1 MTLNAGNCGQT
12 DGLSARMPHV
22 MTERPSALAPAV
34 RRMGWLHFWNDF
46 TLDFVSPLLPKA
58 VGAAWLGVME
68 GVADALGQVLK
79 LFTGRASDRSGR
91 RIPWVRAGYGVNAA
105 ARPLIAVGLWL
116 AWPLWVVGCRLLDR
130 VGKGLR
136 GSSAD
141 ALIADWTT
149 EEQRPRAYARMR
161 VMDHLGATLGA
172 SAAAAAAWAAPDR
185 LAIFV
190 ALLATPAL
198 LQLVLVTR
206 VSDAPSAAPK
216 SPKAVGWWPAL
227 PPVRRDVF
235 LLGAAAFARLSPLL
249 LLASVAMP
257 SKAEEGWPV
266 WKLCAAWAAI
276 GLAQA
281 VVADLAGRA
290 AERWGTRK
298 TVVVSWIILGAAY
311 AAAVFFEGPA
321 RIAAATV
328 AAALSGAAEGTEK
341 ALVAERV
348 DASERGTA
356 FGFYTLVVAGAS
368 LAGNAAF
375 GATLARAGTT
385 LWLPYWPAVAAVLFA
400 GLIALQAKRGSP
412 A

>member
-1 MTLNAGNCGQT
+1 
-12 DGLSARMPHV
+12 
-22 MTERPSALAPAV
+22 MTEPPATLPTAV

-58 VGAAWLGVME
+58 VGAAWLGIME
-68 GVADALGQVLK
+68 GVADALGQILK
-79 LFTGRASDRSGR
+79 LFTGRASDRTGR
-91 RIPWVRAGYGVNAA
+91 RVPWVRAGYGVNAA
-105 ARPLIAVGLWL
+105 ARPLIAVGLWA

-141 ALIADWTT
+141 ALVADWTT
-149 EEQRPRAYARMR
+149 EQQRPRAYARMR

-172 SAAAAAAWAAPDR
+172 AAAAAAAWAAPDR

-190 ALLATPAL
+190 ALLAAPAL
-198 LQLVLVTR
+198 LQLFLVAR
-206 VSDAPSAAPK
+206 LADAPSAAPRLPK
-216 SPKAVGWWPAL
+216 SAGWWPSS

-249 LLASVAMP
+249 LLAWVAVP
-257 SKAEEGWPV
+257 SGAGAGWPV
-266 WKLCAAWAAI
+266 WRVCVAWAAI

-290 AERWGTRK
+290 AGRWGMRT
-298 TVVVSWIILGAAY
+298 TVVASWVVLACAY
-311 AAAVFFEGPA
+311 AASVFLNGAA
-321 RIAAATV
+321 RVTAAAV

-341 ALVAERV
+341 ALIAERV

-356 FGFYTLVVAGAS
+356 FGFYTLVVAGAG
-368 LAGNAAF
+368 LAGNATF
-375 GATLARAGTT
+375 GATLARVGASP
-385 LWLPYWPAVAAVLFA
+385 WLPYWPAAAALVFA
-400 GLIALQAKRGSP
+400 GLIAFQARP
-412 A
+412 AVRT

>member
-1 MTLNAGNCGQT
+1 
-12 DGLSARMPHV
+12 
-22 MTERPSALAPAV
+22 MTERLEPLPPAV

-68 GVADALGQVLK
+68 GVADALGQILK

-91 RIPWVRAGYGVNAA
+91 RVPWVRAGYGVNAA
-105 ARPLIAVGLWL
+105 ARPLIAVGLWAL
-116 AWPLWVVGCRLLDR
+116 WPFWVVGCRLLDR

-141 ALIADWTT
+141 AFIADWTT

-190 ALLATPAL
+190 ALLAVPAL
-198 LQLVLVTR
+198 MQLVLVAR
-206 VSDAPSAAPK
+206 LSDAPSAAPK
-216 SPKAVGWWPAL
+216 APKTVGWWPAS

-249 LLASVAMP
+249 LLASVAIP
-257 SKAEEGWPV
+257 SKEGEGWPV

-290 AERWGTRK
+290 AGRWGSRS
-298 TVVVSWIILGAAY
+298 TVVASWIVLAVAYAGAVFLEGPGRIV
-311 AAAVFFEGPA
+311 AAAV
-321 RIAAATV
+321 AATL
-328 AAALSGAAEGTEK
+328 AGAAEGTEK
-341 ALVAERV
+341 ALVSQRV

-356 FGFYTLVVAGAS
+356 FGFYTLVVAGAG

-375 GATLARAGTT
+375 GATLVRAGASP
-385 LWLPYWPAVAAVLFA
+385 WLPYWPAAAALLFA
-400 GLIALQAKRGSP
+400 ALIALQSRQGP
-412 A
+412 PR

>member
-1 MTLNAGNCGQT
+1 MPVHRT
-12 DGLSARMPHV
+12 DDP
-22 MTERPSALAPAV
+22 RPLAPAV

-58 VGAAWLGVME
+58 VGAAWLGIME

-91 RIPWVRAGYGVNAA
+91 RVPWVRAGYGVNAA
-105 ARPLIAVGLWL
+105 ARPLIAVGLWA
-116 AWPLWVVGCRLLDR
+116 AWPLWVVGCRLWDR

-185 LAIFV
+185 LAFFV
-190 ALLATPAL
+190 GLLAGPAL
-198 LQLVLVTR
+198 LQLVLAAR
-206 VSDAPSAAPK
+206 LSDAPSAAPGA
-216 SPKAVGWWPAL
+216 PKAAGWWPAS

-249 LLASVAMP
+249 LLASVAIP
-257 SKAEEGWPV
+257 SEAGGEWPV
-266 WKLCAAWAAI
+266 WKLCAAWAGI

-281 VVADLAGRA
+281 GVADLAGRT
-290 AERWGTRK
+290 AERWGTRR
-298 TVVVSWIILGAAY
+298 TVVASWIALAAAY
-311 AAAVFFEGPA
+311 GASVFLDGA
-321 RIAAATV
+321 SRIAAASV
-328 AAALSGAAEGTEK
+328 AAALSGAAEGAEK

-348 DASERGTA
+348 DATERGTA
-356 FGFYTLVVAGAS
+356 FGFYTLIVAGAG

-375 GATLARAGTT
+375 GATLARAGASP
-385 LWLPYWPAVAAVLFA
+385 WLPYWPAVAALLFA
-400 GLIALQAKRGSP
+400 ALLALQARPASP

>member
-1 MTLNAGNCGQT
+1 
-12 DGLSARMPHV
+12 
-22 MTERPSALAPAV
+22 
-34 RRMGWLHFWNDF
+34 MGWLHFWNDF

-91 RIPWVRAGYGVNAA
+91 RVPWVRAGYGVNAA
-105 ARPLIAVGLWL
+105 VRPMIAVGLW
-116 AWPLWVVGCRLLDR
+116 ATWPLWVVGCRLLDR

-149 EEQRPRAYARMR
+149 DEQRPRAYARMR

-172 SAAAAAAWAAPDR
+172 SAAAVAAWAAPDH

-190 ALLATPAL
+190 ALLAVPAL
-198 LQLVLVTR
+198 LQLFLVSR
-206 VSDAPSAAPK
+206 LSDAPSAAPK
-216 SPKAVGWWPAL
+216 APKTVGWWPAS
-227 PPVRRDVF
+227 PSVRRDVF

-249 LLASVAMP
+249 LLAAVAVP
-257 SKAEEGWPV
+257 SKAGEGWPV

-281 VVADLAGRA
+281 IVADLAGRA
-290 AERWGTRK
+290 AERWGTRR
-298 TVVVSWIILGAAY
+298 TVVASWIALAAAY
-311 AAAVFFEGPA
+311 GAAVFLEGPA
-321 RIAAATV
+321 RIAAAAI

-356 FGFYTLVVAGAS
+356 FGFYTLIVAGAG

-375 GATLARAGTT
+375 GATLARAGAAP
-385 LWLPYWPAVAAVLFA
+385 WLPYWPAAAALLFA
-400 GLIALQAKRGSP
+400 GLIALQARASSR

>member
-1 MTLNAGNCGQT
+1 MS
-12 DGLSARMPHV
+12 D
-22 MTERPSALAPAV
+22 RPSDLTPAV

-68 GVADALGQVLK
+68 GIADALGQVLK
-79 LFTGRASDRSGR
+79 LFSGRASDLSGR
-91 RIPWVRAGYGVNAA
+91 RVPWVRGGYAVNAV
-105 ARPLIAVGLWL
+105 ARPLIAVGLWA

-149 EEQRPRAYARMR
+149 EEQRPQAYARMR

-172 SAAAAAAWAAPDR
+172 SAAAVAAWAAPDR
-185 LAIFV
+185 LAMFV
-190 ALLATPAL
+190 ALLAVPAL
-198 LQLVLVTR
+198 LQLVLVAR
-206 VSDAPSAAPK
+206 LADAPSAAPK
-216 SPKAVGWWPAL
+216 IPKAVGWWPAS

-249 LLASVAMP
+249 LLASVAIP
-257 SKAEEGWPV
+257 SEAGDGWPV

-290 AERWGTRK
+290 AGRWGTRK
-298 TVVVSWIILGAAY
+298 TIVASWIVLSAGY
-311 AAAVFFEGPA
+311 AAAVFFEGPV
-321 RIAAATV
+321 RIGAAAI

-356 FGFYTLVVAGAS
+356 FGFYTLIVAGAG

-375 GATLARAGTT
+375 GATLARAGASP
-385 LWLPYWPAVAAVLFA
+385 WLPYWPAAAALLFA
-400 GLIALQAKRGSP
+400 GLIALQARP
-412 A
+412 T